1 MSVFRSPRFF
11 SSKKVVKNTQ
21 PSRTLKDLE
30 ASGAAGDGVDD
41 EEYILEE
48 RASVEVLEP
57 TEERRSVELGERKS
71 VTFSRSLGERPRDSL
86 GERPSLEERVSL
98 TKARTTGG
106 KSLSELVTDSKSPG
120 RSPRTPGGRF
130 IKRQSSERTKIRIQ
144 KAQGATTVTL
154 ETAPVAAKDGTATP
168 ATAAPEE
175 DALLERPSLSRADLL
190 GGKPGHFAR
199 THVKKV
205 VADAAKPNVTI
216 VVDGAGGDVVAD
228 SSLVKIKRKG
238 LRPGLGRQGSL
249 GARAAPRSTHAPP
262 AAKVEGEASPASV
275 TEDVAAKTEREKEL
289 EARLAVL
296 EEQLSKTQCR

>member
-1 MSVFRSPRFF
+1 MPATAAAEPSRTPAKHSFDMHRVTRCFSGAWNHTISLFSVGLCASARGAGQGRLKDEQSSPRGSTRGLFFSRSRASSKSEAKEGAADVFRSE
-11 SSKKVVKNTQ
+11 SVDAT
-21 PSRTLKDLE
+21 
-30 ASGAAGDGVDD
+30 ASAMIQATFRGAKGR
-41 EEYILEE
+41 EEV
-48 RASVEVLEP
+48 AS
-57 TEERRSVELGERKS
+57 T
-71 VTFSRSLGERPRDSL
+71 
-86 GERPSLEERVSL
+86 
-98 TKARTTGG
+98 
-106 KSLSELVTDSKSPG
+106 
-120 RSPRTPGGRF
+120 
-130 IKRQSSERTKIRIQ
+130 RQSSN
-144 KAQGATTVTL
+144 
-154 ETAPVAAKDGTATP
+154 KDGTATP

-249 GARAAPRSTHAPP
+249 GARGAPRSARAPP
-262 AAKVEGEASPASV
+262 AAEVEGEASPASV